1 MDQFRSLAIW
11 VLQFLLAALFAI
23 QGIMKLTGSPAWI
36 SRFNA
41 WGYPDHFYLV
51 VGLAELLGA
60 IVLLIPRLAKFGALM
75 LIVVMGGAA
84 GTHLTHHDPQ
94 VMTTLVL
101 MALLA
106 IVLYLR
112 RSVAVRPS

>member
-11 VLQFLLAALFAI
+11 FLQFLLAALFAI
-23 QGIMKLTGSPAWI
+23 QGIMKLTRSPAWI

-60 IVLLIPRLAKFGALM
+60 IVLLIPRLTKFGALM

-84 GTHLTHHDPQ
+84 GTHLTHRR
-94 VMTTLVL
+94 TTGNDD
-101 MALLA
+101 ARA
-106 IVLYLR
+106 HGAAGNC
-112 RSVAVRPS
+112 SVPTPPRG